1 MEEIPYA
8 PADTDEAGKNL
19 LQKENKA
26 FQTKWEKEIAKG
38 DPYYNPNFS
47 LKYLD
52 YTLKVVKD

>member
-1 MEEIPYA
+1 MEEVPYEVSK
-8 PADTDEAGKNL
+8 TDEEGGIL

-26 FQTKWEKEIAKG
+26 FADRWKDEIAKG

-47 LKYLD
+47 LKYPD